1 MSPYAKIQ
9 RANEEARRA
18 PPLRPGFA
26 LRQTFA
32 RGYGR
37 ADLRADV
44 MAGAVVGVVAL
55 PLSMALAIASG
66 VPPQHGLYTAI
77 VAGALIALLG
87 GSRVQVSG
95 PTAAFVVVLSPVAQR
110 FGLGGLLVASVLAG
124 LLLVSMAVARM
135 GRLIEFVPYPVTAG
149 FTAGIAVVI
158 GTLQVRDLLGLT
170 VGPMPEHFVER
181 VEVLVRAL
189 PTFHWPDAAVG
200 ALTLS
205 ILFLWPRV
213 TRKVPAPLVALTV
226 AAVLAEFA
234 TRFLPGFGVAT
245 IASRF
250 SYTGAG
256 GILHPGIPSIPPP
269 LAWPWTVPGADG
281 QPLALNLALVRDLFP
296 SAFAIAMLGAI
307 ESLLSAV
314 VADGMTGH
322 KHDPDA
328 ELLGQGVG
336 NLVAPFFGGFAA
348 TGAIART
355 ATNVRA
361 GARSPL
367 AAVVHASVVLLAVV
381 ALAPL
386 LGHLPMAALAALLLL
401 VALHMSE
408 PKNLVRMVRISPR
421 GDQAVLLICFGLT
434 VVFDMVISVTFG
446 VVLASLLFMKRMSDV
461 SGVRLVDRRERVRGL
476 DRPLPP
482 GILLYQVAGPLFFGA
497 ARAAMNALEVVDQG
511 VRVVILD
518 LRAVPALDATALVG
532 LESAFER
539 LARAQVFVILGGVQR
554 EPLRAMARAGWR
566 DRRGRIAIYRSFERA
581 VDEARKAFE

>member
-1 MSPYAKIQ
+1 
-9 RANEEARRA
+9 
-18 PPLRPGFA
+18 
-26 LRQTFA
+26 
-32 RGYGR
+32 
-37 ADLRADV
+37 

-77 VAGALIALLG
+77 VAGGLIPLLG

-95 PTAAFVVVLSPVAQR
+95 PTAAFVVVLSPVAHR

-124 LLLVSMAVARM
+124 LILISMAVARM

-170 VGPMPEHFVER
+170 VEADA
-181 VEVLVRAL
+181 RAL
-189 PTFHWPDAAVG
+189 RRARGGARARAAHVPLARRGGGRPHPRHPLPLAAGHAQGARPTSWPSPWPPCWPTSPPASCPA
-200 ALTLS
+200 S
-205 ILFLWPRV
+205 RWPRS
-213 TRKVPAPLVALTV
+213 R
-226 AAVLAEFA
+226 AASP
-234 TRFLPGFGVAT
+234 TPW
-245 IASRF
+245 
-250 SYTGAG
+250 TGGAR
-256 GILHPGIPSIPPP
+256 HPGIPSILPPP

-281 QPLALNLALVRDLFP
+281 QPLTLNLGLVRDLFP

-314 VADGMTGH
+314 VADGMSGH

-361 GARSPL
+361 GARSPI
-367 AAVVHASVVLLAVV
+367 AAVVHATVVLLAVL

-408 PKNLVRMVRISPR
+408 PENFVRMVRISPR
-421 GDQAVLLICFGLT
+421 SDRAVLLTCFGLT

-446 VVLASLLFMKRMSDV
+446 VVLASLLFMKRMADV

-476 DRPLPP
+476 DRPLPA
-482 GILLYQVAGPLFFGA
+482 GVLLYQVAGPLFFGA
-497 ARAAMNALEVVDQG
+497 ARAAMNALEVVDQ
-511 VRVVILD
+511 
-518 LRAVPALDATALVG
+518 
-532 LESAFER
+532 
-539 LARAQVFVILGGVQR
+539 Q
-554 EPLRAMARAGWR
+554 RAGGGPR
-566 DRRGRIAIYRSFERA
+566 PAGRARRSTPPPSWASSRPSSGSPAPRSS
-581 VDEARKAFE
+581 

>member
-1 MSPYAKIQ
+1 MSPYAQIHA
-9 RANEEARRA
+9 RNEATRRA
-18 PPLRPGFA
+18 SPLRPGFA
-26 LRQTFA
+26 LRQALA
-32 RGYGR
+32 RGYRR

-66 VPPQHGLYTAI
+66 VPPQYGLYTAI
-77 VAGALIALLG
+77 VAGGLIPVLG

-95 PTAAFVVVLSPVAQR
+95 PTAAFVVVLSPVAHR
-110 FGLGGLLVASVLAG
+110 FGLGGLLVASLLAG
-124 LLLVSMAVARM
+124 VLLISMAVARM

-158 GTLQVRDLLGLT
+158 GVLQVRDLLGLT
-170 VGPMPEHFVER
+170 VDQMPEHFVER
-181 VEVLVRAL
+181 VGALVRAL
-189 PTFHWPDAAVG
+189 PTVHWPDVLVG
-200 ALTLS
+200 ALTLA
-205 ILFLWPRV
+205 ILYLWPRV
-213 TRKVPAPLVALTV
+213 TTKVPPQLVALLG
-226 AAVLAEFA
+226 AAVFADLAS
-234 TRFLPGFGVAT
+234 RFVPGFDVST

-250 SYTGAG
+250 SYSRAG
-256 GILHPGIPSIPPP
+256 VLHPGIPSILPP
-269 LAWPWTVPGADG
+269 LAWPWTLPGADG
-281 QPLALNLALVRDLFP
+281 QPLVLNLGLVRELFP
-296 SAFAIAMLGAI
+296 AAFAIAMLGAI

-314 VADGMTGH
+314 VADGMSGH

-361 GARSPL
+361 GARSPI
-367 AAVVHASVVLLAVV
+367 AAVVHAAVVLLAVL
-381 ALAPL
+381 AFAPL
-386 LGHLPMAALAALLLL
+386 LGHLPMAALAGLLLL

-408 PKNLVRMVRISPR
+408 PKNFVRMVRISPR
-421 GDQAVLLICFGLT
+421 GDRAVLLICFGLT

-446 VVLASLLFMKRMSDV
+446 VVLASLLFMKRMADV

-482 GILLYQVAGPLFFGA
+482 GVLLYQVAGPLFFGA
-497 ARAAMNALEVVDQG
+497 ARAAMSALEEVDKS

-518 LRAVPALDATALVG
+518 LRAVPTLDATALVG
-532 LESAFER
+532 LESAFDR
-539 LARAQVFVILGGVQR
+539 LARGQVFVMLGGVQR

-566 DRRGRIAIYRSFERA
+566 DRRGRVAIYRSFERA
-581 VDEARKAFE
+581 VHEARKAFE